1 MRRLVVALSVAVALL
16 ASALVLPDVLDY
28 ATFPNRSATNV
39 GGLSD
44 AECEDLL
51 RRVDGSG
58 GEIGAD
64 EAEQIQYCLRAAG
77 GRGVPSGAE

>member
-1 MRRLVVALSVAVALL
+1 MRRLVAALLVAAALL
-16 ASALVLPDVLDY
+16 ASALVLPDILAY

-39 GGLSD
+39 GGPTD

-51 RRVDGSG
+51 RRVDGG

-64 EAEQIQYCLRAAG
+64 ESEQIQYCIRAAG
-77 GRGVPSGAE
+77 GRGVPSAGE